1 MFCVIRSLL
10 SQYCSRR
17 YTADTHTHHTYK
29 RLDIGALVAD
39 VDFIH
44 RLLFRRIVLSIVFV
58 VMMMI
63 NTQETR
69 PNEWNECHLIM
80 RRFYFISLLLLF
92 SFNSSANSLLHIPIS
107 SECIFTI
114 TYAHRQFY
122 CVDDGHVLVT
132 IRFCSYYL
140 IIVFYAHSLYVL
152 YSGTMNGECNK
163 TWIIVVM
170 IAFNLTYM
178 FVL

>member
-1 MFCVIRSLL
+1 MFRVIRLLL

-58 VMMMI
+58 VVMII

-92 SFNSSANSLLHIPIS
+92 SFNSNSAPYSHLL
-107 SECIFTI
+107 
-114 TYAHRQFY
+114 
-122 CVDDGHVLVT
+122 
-132 IRFCSYYL
+132 
-140 IIVFYAHSLYVL
+140 
-152 YSGTMNGECNK
+152 
-163 TWIIVVM
+163 
-170 IAFNLTYM
+170 
-178 FVL
+178 